1 MRKII
6 LTILALIM
14 LTTPVVSSTSFASEP
29 VPDEVIFAEAEEIS
43 QRIVNDLGPLAA
55 EVVETLK
62 KGKHMNPIEE
72 MLMLTRSI
80 KTFVAIAVIQMR
92 SKVEELRMRGRGDS
106 PLARKINCCCDT
118 LIKNCILTGENFN
131 EAQEILL
138 SEYYA
143 SRPYRLNL
151 EEYF

>member
-92 SKVEELRMRGRGDS
+92 SKL
-106 PLARKINCCCDT
+106 
-118 LIKNCILTGENFN
+118 
-131 EAQEILL
+131 
-138 SEYYA
+138 
-143 SRPYRLNL
+143 
-151 EEYF
+151 